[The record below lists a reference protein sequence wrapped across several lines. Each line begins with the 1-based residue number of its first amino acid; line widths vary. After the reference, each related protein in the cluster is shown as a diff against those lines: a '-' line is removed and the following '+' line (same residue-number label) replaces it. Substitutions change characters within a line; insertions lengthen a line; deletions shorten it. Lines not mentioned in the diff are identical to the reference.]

1 MRGVGSERGY
11 HGFGRPAM
19 RQRLRRI
26 GTDGMR
32 ERRRI
37 GGWRCLAQ
45 IHGDLAFKSVAG
57 MAVAQLSSYAACT
70 LGDLISVT
78 GIIGSI

>member
-1 MRGVGSERGY
+1 
-11 HGFGRPAM
+11 M

-26 GTDGMR
+26 GTDGRR
-32 ERRRI
+32 EGRRV

-57 MAVAQLSSYAACT
+57 MAAAQLWSYAACA